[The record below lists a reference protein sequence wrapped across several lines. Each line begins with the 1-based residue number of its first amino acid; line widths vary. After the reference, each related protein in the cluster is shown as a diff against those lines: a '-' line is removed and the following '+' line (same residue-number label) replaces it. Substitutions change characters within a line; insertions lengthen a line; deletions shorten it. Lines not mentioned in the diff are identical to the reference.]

1 MTCALQGKTV
11 LLTGATGSIGQAIAR
26 ELAAEGARVLLHYNN
41 NAARAEAL
49 AAEIGQGAIALAA
62 DLSDPKGPS
71 ELWDAAEVQVGRID
85 ALINNAGIL
94 TASSVDDPLEAWHR
108 VWQGDLQVNLMAAA
122 DLSRAAIRHFRTQA
136 GGRIVNMASRAG
148 QGGYRAEA
156 MSYGATKAAL
166 INLTQSIARGF
177 GADGITAVAI
187 APGWVRTEMSEGYI
201 RTHGEAAALSGIPLG
216 QMAEPEELAELV
228 AFVLRP
234 SQASLSGA
242 VLDVNGA
249 SQMRS

>member
-1 MTCALQGKTV
+1 MSHFLQNKTV
-11 LLTGATGSIGQAIAR
+11 LLTGATGSIGQAVAR
-26 ELAAEGARVLLHYNN
+26 ELAANGARVLLHYHR
-41 NAARAEAL
+41 NAARADAL
-49 AAEIGQGAIALAA
+49 AAEIGQGAIALSA
-62 DLSDPKGPS
+62 DLSDPLGPNA
-71 ELWDAAEVQVGRID
+71 LWEAAEDEAGRID

-122 DLSRAAIRHFRTQA
+122 DLSRAAVRHFRAQG

-177 GADGITAVAI
+177 GADGITALAI
-187 APGWVRTEMSEGYI
+187 APGWVRTEMSEAYI

-216 QMAEPEELAELV
+216 QMAEPQELAELV

>member
-1 MTCALQGKTV
+1 MTRPLQGTSV
-11 LLTGATGSIGQAIAR
+11 LLTGATGSIGQAVAR
-26 ELAAEGARVLLHYNN
+26 ELATAGARVLLHYHS
-41 NAARAEAL
+41 NAIHAEAL
-49 AAEIGQGAIALAA
+49 AAQIGQGAIALSA
-62 DLSDPKGPS
+62 DLSDPLGPNA
-71 ELWDAAEVQVGRID
+71 LWEAAEAQAGRIH

-94 TASSVDDPLEAWHR
+94 TASSIDDPLDAWHR
-108 VWQGDLQVNLMAAA
+108 AWHGDLQVNLMAAA
-122 DLSRAAIRHFRTQA
+122 DLSRAAIRHFRAQG
-136 GGRIVNMASRAG
+136 GGRIINMASRAG
-148 QGGYRAEA
+148 QGGYRTEA

-166 INLTQSIARGF
+166 INLTQSVARGF

-187 APGWVRTEMSEGYI
+187 APGWVRTGMSDDYI
-201 RTHGEAAALSGIPLG
+201 LKHGEAAALSGIPVG

-234 SQASLSGA
+234 SQVSLTGA

>member
-1 MTCALQGKTV
+1 MTGNLNGKTV

-26 ELAAEGARVLLHYNN
+26 ALAVDGARVLLHYHS

-49 AAEIGQGAIALAA
+49 AAEIGQGAVALLA
-62 DLSDPKGPS
+62 DLSDPTGPS
-71 ELWDAAEVQVGRID
+71 ALWDAAEVEAGRIN

-94 TASSVDDPLEAWHR
+94 TNSSVDDPLEVWHE
-108 VWQGDLQVNLMAAA
+108 VWRGDLQLNLMSAA
-122 DLSRAAIRHFRTQA
+122 DLSRAAIQHFRSHG
-136 GGRIVNMASRAG
+136 GGRIINMASRAG
-148 QGGYRAEA
+148 QGGYRPEA

-177 GADGITAVAI
+177 GTDGITAMAI
-187 APGWVRTEMSEGYI
+187 APGWVHTEMSKDYV

-216 QMAEPEELAELV
+216 QMAEPHEIAELV

-234 SQASLSGA
+234 SQASLTGA